1 MTHRNDFQ
9 ATAAAVMLQQSVDN
23 MLTLTASSS
32 SVPIT
37 ARPTRSPLPHHL
49 NGALSDRSFRPAPP
63 SNDGLHPPRDRYAY
77 IRILKSP

>member
-1 MTHRNDFQ
+1 
-9 ATAAAVMLQQSVDN
+9 MLQQSVDN

-37 ARPTRSPLPHHL
+37 ARPTRSPLSHHL
-49 NGALSDRSFRPAPP
+49 NRALADRSFRPAPP
-63 SNDGLHPPRDRYAY
+63 SNDGLHRPRDRYGH